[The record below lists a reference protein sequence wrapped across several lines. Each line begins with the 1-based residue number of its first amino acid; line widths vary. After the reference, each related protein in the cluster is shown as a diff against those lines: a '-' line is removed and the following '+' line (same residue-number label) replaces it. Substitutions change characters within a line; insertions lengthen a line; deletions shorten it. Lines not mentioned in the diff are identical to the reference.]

1 MALLLCLELCMAAL
15 QPTDP
20 ATVQAK
26 ERPIERTGEWT
37 GRREL
42 ASRGN
47 LLYQDSGERVGIFA
61 ADFFLLEEKLSSVPE
76 EIFDPAAYGNGN
88 APEQKAMMPE
98 PEEAEEILETPE
110 PEEMEEEQEESVSE
124 NNCEEGES
132 L

>member
-26 ERPIERTGEWT
+26 EQPIERTGEWT

-42 ASRGN
+42 ASQGN

-76 EIFDPAAYGNGN
+76 AVFDPAAYGNGST
-88 APEQKAMMPE
+88 PEKTLEMPE
-98 PEEAEEILETPE
+98 PEKNLEMPE
-110 PEEMEEEQEESVSE
+110 PEKTEEGQDESVSE
-124 NNCEEGES
+124 NNCEEGEN

>member
-61 ADFFLLEEKLSSVPE
+61 ADFFLLEEKLASVPKTV
-76 EIFDPAAYGNGN
+76 FDPAAYGNGST
-88 APEQKAMMPE
+88 PEKTLEMPE
-98 PEEAEEILETPE
+98 PEET
-110 PEEMEEEQEESVSE
+110 EEEQDESVSE
-124 NNCEEGES
+124 NDCEEGEN